1 MDKTNIRGHMKKFV
15 GNEALLY
22 AIFPNNNIKVIN
34 KLDTLQYYNVRETKP
49 YILELEI
56 DVNGNT
62 ENVELYVCPMP
73 TTALNANPTLK
84 LTELD
89 YDCYIN
95 PPENSIVVFDR
106 WIYERYINFIFQQY
120 GISKLKKIIDRYK
133 ERNVKVIF
141 NFAFFEPTEYESLN
155 YFLMQYD
162 YDFECIK
169 ITDYQLFDK
178 IDNFVYSKIFNIF
191 HIIGDLLSFNIIN
204 TFRKNEAESIDKM
217 FVVDELNNPKKI
229 FSHLTLKPRPHRINV
244 INKLYDLDIIDYGY
258 CTINKLMYDEYDERI
273 KKGIVYSTDNS
284 LMQSKWLY
292 DYFKDMDY
300 RGYDYYSQKMP
311 DVLGGEFWSHLRH
324 YLEHKEYK
332 KSYID
337 VIGETHI
344 LFETMYP
351 YFSEKSYY
359 PILTEKFFIIYG
371 ANSFYKMLEELDC
384 YNCLDLFGLDNT
396 YYEIESP
403 YEQGDIITKKLK
415 ELIDKINS
423 GEFDI
428 NNFYEENKHK
438 LQDTKQK
445 IFAKYSNDIKQIQNF
460 IF

>member
-1 MDKTNIRGHMKKFV
+1 LDKTNIRSYMKKFI

-34 KLDTLQYYNVRETKP
+34 KLHTLEYYDVRETKP
-49 YILELEI
+49 YILELEM
-56 DVNGNT
+56 DVNGNK

-89 YDCYIN
+89 YDSYIN
-95 PPENSIVVFDR
+95 PPENSIVIFDR

-141 NFAFFEPTEYESLN
+141 NFAFFEPTEYESIN

-191 HIIGDLLSFNIIN
+191 HIIGDLMSFNINN
-204 TFRKNEAESIDKM
+204 TFRKNEVESINKM

-273 KKGIVYSTDNS
+273 KKGMVYSTDNS

>member
-1 MDKTNIRGHMKKFV
+1 MKKFI

-34 KLDTLQYYNVRETKP
+34 KLHTLEYYDVKETKP
-49 YILELEI
+49 YILELEM
-56 DVNGNT
+56 DVNGNK

-89 YDCYIN
+89 YDSYIN
-95 PPENSIVVFDR
+95 PPENSIVIFDR

-141 NFAFFEPTEYESLN
+141 NFAFFEPTEYESIN

-191 HIIGDLLSFNIIN
+191 HIIGDLMSFDIN
-204 TFRKNEAESIDKM
+204 TAFRKNEVESIDKM

-258 CTINKLMYDEYDERI
+258 CTINKLMYNEYDERR
-273 KKGIVYSTDNS
+273 KLGLVYSTDNS

-292 DYFKDMDY
+292 DHFKDMDY
-300 RGYDYYSQKMP
+300 RGYEYYSQKMP
-311 DVLGGEFWSHLRH
+311 DVLGRDFWSHLRH
-324 YLEHKEYK
+324 YLEHREYK

-371 ANSFYKMLEELDC
+371 ANSFYKMLEELGC

-428 NNFYEENKHK
+428 NNFYKENKHK

-445 IFAKYSNDIKQIQNF
+445 IFAKYSDDIKQIQNF

>member
-1 MDKTNIRGHMKKFV
+1 MKIFI

-22 AIFPNNNIKVIN
+22 AIFPNNNIKV
-34 KLDTLQYYNVRETKP
+34 KSKSHTLEYYNIRETKP
-49 YILELEI
+49 YVLELEI
-56 DVNGNT
+56 EINGGK
-62 ENVELYVCPMP
+62 EDIQLYVCPMP
-73 TTALNANPTLK
+73 TSALIAQPTLK

-95 PPENSIVVFDR
+95 PPENSIVIFDR
-106 WIYERYINFIFQQY
+106 WIFERYFGFIFQQY
-120 GISKLKKIIDRYK
+120 GIAKFKKIIDRYK

-141 NFAFFEPTEYESLN
+141 NFAFFEPTEYESIN
-155 YFLMQYD
+155 YFLMQYN

-169 ITDYQLFDK
+169 ITDYELFDK
-178 IDNFVYSKIFNIF
+178 VDNFVFSKTSNIF
-191 HIIGDLLSFNIIN
+191 HIIGDLMSFDIN
-204 TFRKNEAESIDKM
+204 GVFRANSIKSIDKM

-229 FSHLTLKPRPHRINV
+229 YSHLTLKPRPHRINV

-258 CTINKLMYDEYDERI
+258 CTINKLMYDEYDER
-273 KKGIVYSTDNS
+273 KKRGMVYSTDNS
-284 LMQSKWLY
+284 LMQSNWLY

-311 DVLGGEFWSHLRH
+311 DVLGTDFWSHLKH

-384 YNCLDLFGLDNT
+384 YNCLDLFGLDKS
-396 YYEIESP
+396 YYEIENP

-428 NNFYEENKHK
+428 DNFYKENKHK
-438 LQDTKQK
+438 LIDTKQK
-445 IFAKYSNDIKQIQNF
+445 IFANYVDNIKQIQNF

>member
-1 MDKTNIRGHMKKFV
+1 MKKFI

-22 AIFPNNNIKVIN
+22 AIFPNNNIKIIN
-34 KLDTLQYYNVRETKP
+34 KLHTLEYYNVMETKP
-49 YILELEI
+49 YILELEM
-56 DVNGNT
+56 DVNGNK

-95 PPENSIVVFDR
+95 PPENSIVIFDR

-120 GISKLKKIIDRYK
+120 GISKLKKLIDRYK

-141 NFAFFEPTEYESLN
+141 NFAFFEPTEYESIN
-155 YFLMQYD
+155 YFLMQYN

-169 ITDYQLFDK
+169 LTDYQLFDK

-191 HIIGDLLSFNIIN
+191 HIIGDLMSFNIN
-204 TFRKNEAESIDKM
+204 NAFRKNEVESIDKM
-217 FVVDELNNPKKI
+217 FLVYELNNPKKI

-273 KKGIVYSTDNS
+273 KKGMVYSTDNS

-292 DYFKDMDY
+292 DHFKDMDY
-300 RGYDYYSQKMP
+300 RGYEYYSQKMP

-371 ANSFYKMLEELDC
+371 ANSFYKMLEELGC
-384 YNCLDLFGLDNT
+384 YNCLDLFGLDKT
-396 YYEIESP
+396 YYEIENP

-438 LQDTKQK
+438 LKDTKQK
-445 IFAKYSNDIKQIQNF
+445 IFAKYSDDIKQIQNF

>member
-1 MDKTNIRGHMKKFV
+1 MKKFI

-34 KLDTLQYYNVRETKP
+34 KLHTLEYYSVRETKP
-49 YILELEI
+49 YILELEM
-56 DVNGNT
+56 DVNGNK

-89 YDCYIN
+89 YDSYIN
-95 PPENSIVVFDR
+95 PPEDSIVIFDR

-141 NFAFFEPTEYESLN
+141 NFAFFEPTEYESIN
-155 YFLMQYD
+155 YFLMQYN

-191 HIIGDLLSFNIIN
+191 HIIGDLMSFNIN
-204 TFRKNEAESIDKM
+204 NAFRKNEAKSINEM

-273 KKGIVYSTDNS
+273 KKGMVYSTDNS

-292 DYFKDMDY
+292 DHFKDTDY
-300 RGYDYYSQKMP
+300 RGYEYYSQKMP

-371 ANSFYKMLEELDC
+371 ANSFYKMLEELGC

-438 LQDTKQK
+438 LKDTKQK
-445 IFAKYSNDIKQIQNF
+445 IFAKYSDNIKQIQNF

>member
-1 MDKTNIRGHMKKFV
+1 LDKTNIRSYMKKFI

-34 KLDTLQYYNVRETKP
+34 KLHTLEYYDVRETKP
-49 YILELEI
+49 YILELEM
-56 DVNGNT
+56 DVNGNK

-73 TTALNANPTLK
+73 TTAMNANPTLK

-89 YDCYIN
+89 YDSYIN
-95 PPENSIVVFDR
+95 PPENSIVIFDR

-141 NFAFFEPTEYESLN
+141 NFAFFEPTEYESIN

-191 HIIGDLLSFNIIN
+191 HIIGDLMSFNINN
-204 TFRKNEAESIDKM
+204 TFRKNEVESINKM

-273 KKGIVYSTDNS
+273 KKGMVYSTDNS

-292 DYFKDMDY
+292 DHFKDTDY
-300 RGYDYYSQKMP
+300 RGYEYYSQKMP

-371 ANSFYKMLEELDC
+371 ANSFYKMLEELGC

-438 LQDTKQK
+438 LKDTKQK
-445 IFAKYSNDIKQIQNF
+445 IFAKYSDNIKQIQNF

>member
-1 MDKTNIRGHMKKFV
+1 MKKFI

-34 KLDTLQYYNVRETKP
+34 KLHTLEYYDVRETKP
-49 YILELEI
+49 YILELEM
-56 DVNGNT
+56 DVNGNK

-89 YDCYIN
+89 YDSYIN
-95 PPENSIVVFDR
+95 PPENSIVIFDR

-155 YFLMQYD
+155 YFLMQYN

-191 HIIGDLLSFNIIN
+191 HIIGDLMSFNINN
-204 TFRKNEAESIDKM
+204 TFRKNEVESINKM

-273 KKGIVYSTDNS
+273 KKGMVYSTDNS

-438 LQDTKQK
+438 LKDTKQK
-445 IFAKYSNDIKQIQNF
+445 IFAKYSDNIKQIQNF

>member
-1 MDKTNIRGHMKKFV
+1 MKKFI

-22 AIFPNNNIKVIN
+22 AIFPNNNIKIIN
-34 KLDTLQYYNVRETKP
+34 KLHTLEYYDVRETKP
-49 YILELEI
+49 YILELEM
-56 DVNGNT
+56 DVNGNK

-95 PPENSIVVFDR
+95 PPENSIVIFDR

-120 GISKLKKIIDRYK
+120 GISKLKKLIDRYK

-141 NFAFFEPTEYESLN
+141 NFAFFEPTEYESIN
-155 YFLMQYD
+155 YFLMQYN
-162 YDFECIK
+162 YDFEFIK

-191 HIIGDLLSFNIIN
+191 HIIGDLMSFDIN
-204 TFRKNEAESIDKM
+204 NAFRKNEVESIDKM

-258 CTINKLMYDEYDERI
+258 CTINKLMYDEYDERR
-273 KKGIVYSTDNS
+273 KLGLVYSTDNS

-292 DYFKDMDY
+292 DHFKDMDY
-300 RGYDYYSQKMP
+300 RGYEYYSQKMP
-311 DVLGGEFWSHLRH
+311 DILGRDFWSHLRH
-324 YLEHKEYK
+324 YLEHREYK

-371 ANSFYKMLEELDC
+371 ANSFYKMLEELGC

-438 LQDTKQK
+438 LKDTKQK
-445 IFAKYSNDIKQIQNF
+445 IFAKYSDDIKQIQNF

>member
-34 KLDTLQYYNVRETKP
+34 KLHTLEYYNVRETKP
-49 YILELEI
+49 YILELEL
-56 DVNGNT
+56 DVDGNT
-62 ENVELYVCPMP
+62 ENIELYVCPMP
-73 TTALNANPTLK
+73 TTAMNANPTLK

-95 PPENSIVVFDR
+95 PPENSIVIFDR

-191 HIIGDLLSFNIIN
+191 HIIGDLMSFNIN
-204 TFRKNEAESIDKM
+204 NAFRKNEAESIDKM

-273 KKGIVYSTDNS
+273 KKGMVYSTDNS

-300 RGYDYYSQKMP
+300 RGYNYYSQKMP

-384 YNCLDLFGLDNT
+384 YNCLDLFGLDNA

-438 LQDTKQK
+438 LKDTKQK
-445 IFAKYSNDIKQIQNF
+445 IFAKYSDDIKQIQNF

>member
-1 MDKTNIRGHMKKFV
+1 MKRFI

-34 KLDTLQYYNVRETKP
+34 KLHTLEYYNVRETKP
-49 YILELEI
+49 YILELEM
-56 DVNGNT
+56 DVNGNK

-73 TTALNANPTLK
+73 TTALNANPTIK
-84 LTELD
+84 LTELEL
-89 YDCYIN
+89 DCYIN
-95 PPENSIVVFDR
+95 PPEDSIVIFDR

-141 NFAFFEPTEYESLN
+141 NFAFFEPTEYEAIN
-155 YFLMQYD
+155 YFLMQYN

-191 HIIGDLLSFNIIN
+191 HIIGDLMSFNIN
-204 TFRKNEAESIDKM
+204 NAFRKNEAKSINEM

-273 KKGIVYSTDNS
+273 KKGMVYSTDNS

-292 DYFKDMDY
+292 DYFKDIDY

-344 LFETMYP
+344 LFETIHP

-384 YNCLDLFGLDNT
+384 YNCLDLFGLDKS
-396 YYEIESP
+396 YYEIENP

-423 GEFDI
+423 GEFNI
-428 NNFYEENKHK
+428 NNFYKENKHK
-438 LQDTKQK
+438 LQDTKRK
-445 IFAKYSNDIKQIQNF
+445 IFTKYSDDIKQIQNF

>member
-1 MDKTNIRGHMKKFV
+1 LDKTNIRSYMKKFI

-34 KLDTLQYYNVRETKP
+34 KLHTLEYYDVRETKP
-49 YILELEI
+49 YILELEM
-56 DVNGNT
+56 DVNGNK

-89 YDCYIN
+89 YDSYIN
-95 PPENSIVVFDR
+95 PPENSIVIFDR

-141 NFAFFEPTEYESLN
+141 NFAFFEPTEYESIN

-191 HIIGDLLSFNIIN
+191 HIIGDLMSFNIN
-204 TFRKNEAESIDKM
+204 NAFRKNEAKSINEM

-273 KKGIVYSTDNS
+273 KKGMVYSTDNS

-292 DYFKDMDY
+292 DHFKDTDY
-300 RGYDYYSQKMP
+300 RGYEYYSQKMP

-371 ANSFYKMLEELDC
+371 ANSFYKMLEELGC

-438 LQDTKQK
+438 LKDTKQK
-445 IFAKYSNDIKQIQNF
+445 IFAKYSDNIKQIQNF